1 LNDAYRVFNNWT
13 MSAASYNMGR
23 GGLTAQVKRQQCN
36 NFYDLFLNEETTRYI
51 YRIAAVKL
59 ILSDPE
65 KYGFSVPDNEKYRPV
80 PYTEVVVNTA
90 IPDLVEFAFEHKTN
104 YKMIKYLN
112 PWLRDNKLT
121 NAAQKTYTIR
131 IPAEGFRGNTSHR
144 INSTETQKIEKANE
158 SNTLEDIKK

>member
-1 LNDAYRVFNNWT
+1 
-13 MSAASYNMGR
+13 MGR
-23 GGLTAQVKRQQCN
+23 GGLTTQVKRQQCN

-65 KYGFSVPDNEKYRPV
+65 KYGFHVPENEKYKPV
-80 PYTEVVVNTA
+80 LFTEVEVNYP
-90 IPDLVEFAFEHKTN
+90 IPDLVEFAFEHQTN

-121 NAAQKTYTIR
+121 NTARKTYIIK
-131 IPAEGFRGNTSHR
+131 IPAEGFRGDTSHR
-144 INSTETQKIEKANE
+144 INQNEAQKIEKANE
-158 SNTLEDIKK
+158 NNTLGDINK